1 MSIQNLFNQQRKP
14 VIRGQNLI
22 LDNKNKCSQRFSK
35 FDNEVFE
42 LGQNDKGFS
51 YEDIRQNLS
60 FDPRCVLEK
69 QFKNNYIKFIKL
81 MAISMCDKINLS
93 TIYDAQSAV
102 LAITDAMNDGG
113 VETGML
119 QLVPWLLECA
129 KLVTRNY
136 VKRNCDLL
144 EVIEKCDDINNSFG
158 EALSYCVVHQCIAAV
173 LIRNPSL
180 KNELMKQISLIKTAC
195 TYHIAGKMEM
205 GAKMSYHEAL
215 NLLVQCIMQN
225 PESFRFYATFIKNFQ
240 NTSLHVVYKV
250 GAELAVEGIKIIR
263 KMQQSGR
270 CKKFEQQLAAIG
282 GVSDFGTQFDD
293 IISKNSLLNVGAT
306 ANDRLDRLD
315 QNFSA
320 NISDIMM
327 GFNRKFM

>member
-1 MSIQNLFNQQRKP
+1 
-14 VIRGQNLI
+14 
-22 LDNKNKCSQRFSK
+22 
-35 FDNEVFE
+35 
-42 LGQNDKGFS
+42 
-51 YEDIRQNLS
+51 
-60 FDPRCVLEK
+60 
-69 QFKNNYIKFIKL
+69 
-81 MAISMCDKINLS
+81 MAISICEKINIS

-158 EALSYCVVHQCIAAV
+158 ESLSYCIVHQCIAAV
-173 LIRNPSL
+173 LIKNPSL

-205 GAKMSYHEAL
+205 GAKMSYQEAL

-240 NTSLHVVYKV
+240 NTSLHIVYKV

-282 GVSDFGTQFDD
+282 GVGDFGTQFDD
-293 IISKNSLLNVGAT
+293 IISKNSLLNVGAA
-306 ANDRLDRLD
+306 ANERLDRID
-315 QNFSA
+315 KSFSA
-320 NISDIMM
+320 NVSDIMM

>member
-35 FDNEVFE
+35 FDNDVFE

-81 MAISMCDKINLS
+81 MAISICEKINIS

-158 EALSYCVVHQCIAAV
+158 ESLSYCIVHQCIAAV
-173 LIRNPSL
+173 LIKNPSL

-205 GAKMSYHEAL
+205 GAKMSYQEAL

-225 PESFRFYATFIKNFQ
+225 PESFRFYSTFIKNFQ
-240 NTSLHVVYKV
+240 NTSLHIVYKV

-282 GVSDFGTQFDD
+282 GVGDFGTQFDD
-293 IISKNSLLNVGAT
+293 IISKNSLLNVGAA
-306 ANDRLDRLD
+306 ANERLDRID
-315 QNFSA
+315 KSFSA
-320 NISDIMM
+320 NVSDIMM